1 MPLLAIITKNFH
13 QSFIIKKTCR
23 AGSPDP
29 PYTRSLNI
37 WPTLKNTEDAASRTS
52 GAALATGMAVEMAD
66 HGKVV
71 HIVADDEHFLGFA
84 PAPQLEQVSHA
95 RGLLTS
101 GAVMSIQILLK
112 CTPAFS
118 PQPSIKASDH
128 AADSPGSA

>member
-52 GAALATGMAVEMAD
+52 GAALATAWPLKWRI
-66 HGKVV
+66 KVV

-95 RGLLTS
+95 RGLAHVRGGDIDTDI
-101 GAVMSIQILLK
+101 AEMHARIL
-112 CTPAFS
+112 
-118 PQPSIKASDH
+118 
-128 AADSPGSA
+128 AATFRKSF